1 MRSERLTGLRDTPDV
16 RFRSSLMKVKKFMST
31 YLSTAIE
38 SARAAGELI
47 RLNFGTSLVVN
58 AEEAHDLKL
67 QLDVSAQ
74 ELITKMLLEQFPDH
88 AVLGEEGSCG
98 SADAEYQW
106 IIDPIDGTVNFFYG
120 IPHFCISIALRER
133 GTLVLGTIFDPI
145 KNELWRVSRGEPAFL
160 NERPI
165 QVSPRTLLSES
176 IISVGLSKSPRAIEA
191 GLKTFNTLIRRAR
204 KCRMMGSA
212 ALDLAYVASGRIDA
226 YIETSV
232 NLWDIAAG
240 WLLVEAAGGKITVQP
255 SSIEENKLSVT
266 AWNGQLDVQTQL

>member
-1 MRSERLTGLRDTPDV
+1 
-16 RFRSSLMKVKKFMST
+16 MST
-31 YLSTAIE
+31 YLNTAIE

-47 RLNFGTSLVVN
+47 RRNLGTSLVVN

-74 ELITKMLLEQFPDH
+74 ELITKVLLEQFPDH

-98 SADAEYQW
+98 PADAEHQW

-133 GTLVLGTIFDPI
+133 GTLILGTIFDPV
-145 KNELWRVSRGEPAFL
+145 KNELWSVSRGEPAFL

-165 QVSPRTLLSES
+165 RVSSRTLLSES
-176 IISVGLSKSPRAIEA
+176 IVSVGLSKSPRAIEA
-191 GLKTFNTLIRRAR
+191 GLKIFNVLIRRAR

-240 WLLVEAAGGKITVQP
+240 WLLVEAAGGKMTVQP
-255 SSIEENKLSVT
+255 STIEENKLSVT
-266 AWNGQLDVQTQL
+266 AWNGQLDLQTQL